1 MIFNVTESENYRLNR
16 CMTEEEQS
24 QLDLDK
30 LAQKIMGI
38 EKPFLI
44 SQKRNVLRNNILK
57 QVAVAN
63 EYETET
69 QFSKVIVYIKKLA
82 GLLNLDFSRRAEMKE
97 RVFAA
102 IENTPQRS
110 FFLRNLLVFHKKLIS
125 GAVLA
130 SLFMGMFSFVSVDTS
145 VVMAKTFTML
155 EFSQGEVDVVRDGK
169 SIEVVAGMDLFEG
182 DEVVTGDDGMAVV
195 KYFDD
200 SITRLSSNT
209 EVIINKLFRAE
220 GSVQTYVE
228 VALESGTVWSR
239 VMNAVGGE
247 SAFVLRAKDVQTK
260 AKKATFNA
268 KLADDKLEVEV
279 FNRSVDI
286 DRGGEV
292 EKVLRG
298 QKAVING
305 EVEIVALVESEKNL
319 DWVKDN
325 LESDKVYLAAV
336 EDRLL
341 DAKIKSM
348 GKDAPIG
355 TSFREDVA
363 VFLTFNDVD
372 KQKKELDIAEKNLI
386 AAEIKLSR
394 PNLSESEK
402 VEAEM
407 ALIAFADEAKE
418 FNQTVKEVG
427 YSDQKY
433 SEELKQ
439 ILDNKVLTH
448 QKELSVIMPDSP
460 LYQVKEVVD
469 EVALAGISDST
480 ELVEKKLDQ
489 VSEKLAVAEDA
500 AVLGQTEVAKE
511 VVDNSKEELGNVVEM
526 IDTIEQSTPESVSTL
541 TPKVD
546 EVQQYLTA
554 VSVAPVVVDIVT
566 PVETVVNP
574 ELTTTVLTS
583 VPTASMTEVATPVV
597 IEEEILDEDIKK
609 IDYDI
614 YVKGEKILPSGF
626 IR

>member
-1 MIFNVTESENYRLNR
+1 
-16 CMTEEEQS
+16 
-24 QLDLDK
+24 
-30 LAQKIMGI
+30 
-38 EKPFLI
+38 
-44 SQKRNVLRNNILK
+44 
-57 QVAVAN
+57 
-63 EYETET
+63 
-69 QFSKVIVYIKKLA
+69 
-82 GLLNLDFSRRAEMKE
+82 
-97 RVFAA
+97 
-102 IENTPQRS
+102 
-110 FFLRNLLVFHKKLIS
+110 
-125 GAVLA
+125 
-130 SLFMGMFSFVSVDTS
+130 
-145 VVMAKTFTML
+145 
-155 EFSQGEVDVVRDGK
+155 
-169 SIEVVAGMDLFEG
+169 
-182 DEVVTGDDGMAVV
+182 
-195 KYFDD
+195 
-200 SITRLSSNT
+200 
-209 EVIINKLFRAE
+209 
-220 GSVQTYVE
+220 
-228 VALESGTVWSR
+228 
-239 VMNAVGGE
+239 
-247 SAFVLRAKDVQTK
+247 
-260 AKKATFNA
+260 
-268 KLADDKLEVEV
+268 
-279 FNRSVDI
+279 
-286 DRGGEV
+286 
-292 EKVLRG
+292 
-298 QKAVING
+298 
-305 EVEIVALVESEKNL
+305 
-319 DWVKDN
+319 
-325 LESDKVYLAAV
+325 
-336 EDRLL
+336 
-341 DAKIKSM
+341 
-348 GKDAPIG
+348 
-355 TSFREDVA
+355 
-363 VFLTFNDVD
+363 
-372 KQKKELDIAEKNLI
+372 
-386 AAEIKLSR
+386 
-394 PNLSESEK
+394 
-402 VEAEM
+402 M

>member
-394 PNLSESEK
+394 PNLS
-402 VEAEM
+402 
-407 ALIAFADEAKE
+407 
-418 FNQTVKEVG
+418 
-427 YSDQKY
+427 
-433 SEELKQ
+433 
-439 ILDNKVLTH
+439 
-448 QKELSVIMPDSP
+448 
-460 LYQVKEVVD
+460 
-469 EVALAGISDST
+469 
-480 ELVEKKLDQ
+480 
-489 VSEKLAVAEDA
+489 
-500 AVLGQTEVAKE
+500 
-511 VVDNSKEELGNVVEM
+511 
-526 IDTIEQSTPESVSTL
+526 
-541 TPKVD
+541 
-546 EVQQYLTA
+546 
-554 VSVAPVVVDIVT
+554 
-566 PVETVVNP
+566 
-574 ELTTTVLTS
+574 
-583 VPTASMTEVATPVV
+583 
-597 IEEEILDEDIKK
+597 
-609 IDYDI
+609 
-614 YVKGEKILPSGF
+614 
-626 IR
+626 